1 MGDDSAEVPWPP
13 LLVRSR
19 SPRRLGLQGEMVAFH
34 IDEDLGELVLAGA
47 EGGLHAV
54 PLGEIERLLIGF
66 ETHKVTHWHAW
77 LYVTGRRRAIHF
89 RGSPWS
95 HYRAAMWA
103 LVQVLERRGRL
114 GVVRAGVTLNYAM
127 GQLMVFGGFGLLLA
141 AFLPYTLWERAA
153 GLPRDDL
160 HIPALVS
167 VFGLVLAGWA
177 LRHYFRWDRPRRL
190 REAEEILAWLP

>member
-1 MGDDSAEVPWPP
+1 MPADDDAVPWPA

-19 SPRRLGLQGEMVAFH
+19 SLKRLGLHGKLVAFH
-34 IDEDLGELVLAGA
+34 IDEDLGELVLAGT

-54 PLGEIERLLIGF
+54 PLAEIERLLIGF

-77 LYVTGRRRAIHF
+77 LWVTGRRRPIHF
-89 RGSPWS
+89 KGSPWS

-103 LVQVLERRGRL
+103 LVQVLERGGRL
-114 GVVRAGVTLNYAM
+114 DRVRAGVTLNHAL
-127 GQLMVFGGFGLLLA
+127 GQLLVFGGFGLLLA

-160 HIPALVS
+160 HVPALVS
-167 VFGLVLAGWA
+167 LAGLVLAGWA
-177 LRHYFRWDRPRRL
+177 IRHYLRWDRPRRL
-190 REAEEILAWLP
+190 RLAEEILAWLP